1 MIYHIY
7 SALKNNGACFQSV
20 VVQVLP
26 KDISLGLFSHCERK
40 VQASGV
46 LRISLAAVFSESMK
60 SDSVCKEKRIC
71 P

>member
-1 MIYHIY
+1 MVYYIY
-7 SALKNNGACFQSV
+7 SALKNDGACFQSV

-26 KDISLGLFSHCERK
+26 KDISPGLCSHCERK

-46 LRISLAAVFSESMK
+46 LRISLAAAFCEFMK
-60 SDSVCKEKRIC
+60 SSSVYREKRIF